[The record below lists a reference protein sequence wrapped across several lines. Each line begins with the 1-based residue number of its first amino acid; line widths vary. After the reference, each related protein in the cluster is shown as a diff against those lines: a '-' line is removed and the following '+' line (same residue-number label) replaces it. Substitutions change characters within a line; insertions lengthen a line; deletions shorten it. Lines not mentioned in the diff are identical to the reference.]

1 MRKIIKRKI
10 YDTDTA
16 KQLACRYAGEYGD
29 ANGYEERLYFTNRGQ
44 YFIYGVGG
52 TDSPYPQETIKP
64 VTKEQADEWNIA
76 DDKTEEVSEKK
87 KPAKE
92 KTAKTKKPR
101 KPAAKKAAKP
111 AEPKND
117 GKA

>member
-16 KQLACRYAGEYGD
+16 KQLACRYTGEYGD
-29 ANGYEERLYFTNRGQ
+29 TNGYEERLYFTNRGQ

-52 TDSPYPQETIKP
+52 ADSPYPQETIKP
-64 VTKEQADEWNIA
+64 VTKEQADEWEASNA
-76 DDKTEEVSEKK
+76 KPEETAGAN
-87 KPAKE
+87 KPAKA

-101 KPAAKKAAKP
+101 KPAAKP
-111 AEPKND
+111 VEPEDN